1 MGKPLPGCHTN
12 MAPGVGRVHP
22 VPAVPARA
30 SQGRL
35 APPTS
40 SKVST
45 INYGKVTK
53 TRGHFPTDQSAL
65 KLLRLAA
72 RNITNKRRRKPRHR
86 HPRLENSPKPTRNPL
101 PQPTKPN
108 PLKTHEPRP
117 SHRRFDKP
125 ATAALNGQ
133 ATARPKTADGPI
145 EAIRMLRL
153 VRRSAVKARTQ
164 AINQLQRSGSNS
176 SRPGQA
182 STPGTV
188 HPSSGQSLCCFP
200 SWHNP
205 YHHSV
210 CQKDTPPSGP
220 SIPGTHH
227 RD

>member
-1 MGKPLPGCHTN
+1 MLENGRIDVCGGVDTHRDVH
-12 MAPGVGRVHP
+12 MAAVVDTAGRVLGTEP
-22 VPAVPARA
+22 FPSDAVGYEHMYNWLR
-30 SQGRL
+30 SQGRVIRVGVEGTGSYGAGL
-35 APPTS
+35 AR
-40 SKVST
+40 
-45 INYGKVTK
+45 YL
-53 TRGHFPTDQSAL
+53 A
-65 KLLRLAA
+65 KLGVEVIEVNRPNRQL
-72 RNITNKRRRKPRHR
+72 RRR
-86 HPRLENSPKPTRNPL
+86 LG
-101 PQPTKPN
+101 
-108 PLKTHEPRP
+108 KT
-117 SHRRFDKP
+117 DATDAQAA

-188 HPSSGQSLCCFP
+188 HPSSGQDLCCFP